1 MGGTYG
7 VWMWTDPIHYP
18 EEKYEFNI
26 MFGCAPENVDTL
38 TQALFMQIDSV
49 QTYGI
54 DGDYISK
61 VQEKH
66 RQAREV
72 DLKENKFWLNSMSFY
87 YLHGEDPLNILDF
100 DKLVNALS
108 VEVIQTAAREYLNSD
123 NYVKVVLYPEV
134 VE

>member
-1 MGGTYG
+1 M
-7 VWMWTDPIHYP
+7 V
-18 EEKYEFNI
+18 
-26 MFGCAPENVDTL
+26 
-38 TQALFMQIDSV
+38 
-49 QTYGI
+49 
-54 DGDYISK
+54 SK

-100 DKLVNALS
+100 DKLVDALS